1 MNRTRVSE
9 AAASTSCAID
19 NLRAYVILLVLAFHS
34 SLAYLQFLPTHPFAF
49 ASPPYQWRAFPI
61 VDPYR
66 SIGLELFC
74 AWQDVFLMTLFFFLS
89 GLFVFSSLKR
99 KGAALFVA
107 DRLRRIGLPFALFVA
122 LMMPV
127 ALYPTYRQSGGAE
140 GLGAYLQA
148 FLALPW
154 WPCGPMWFLWLLL
167 GFDLIAALVH
177 TVNPRW
183 GDWLARRSRIAGTR
197 PSRYLAGL
205 GAFSALAYVPLALVF
220 SAEAWGQFGPFAL
233 QLSRPL
239 HYALYFFA
247 GAGLGACGL
256 DNGLTRPDGSLA
268 RNWRIWLAMAVVSF
282 AVWLGTT
289 ALVVGA
295 AGGAGSALHIAGG
308 LSFVLACLCNG
319 FCMLAL
325 ALRFAARRRVWLD
338 SLKENAYGMYL
349 VHYLFVVWLQYALLT
364 APLPAIVKA
373 AIVFFTT
380 VVLSWSATEAWRRLP
395 PALLWRTAG
404 RIAATP
410 G

>member
-1 MNRTRVSE
+1 MNRTSISE
-9 AAASTSCAID
+9 AAAHTSRAID

-34 SLAYLQFLPTHPFAF
+34 SLAYLQFLPAHPFAF
-49 ASPPYQWRAFPI
+49 ASPPYEWRAFPI
-61 VDPYR
+61 IDPHR
-66 SIGLELFC
+66 SIALELFC
-74 AWQDVFLMTLFFFLS
+74 AWQDLFLMTLFFFLS
-89 GLFVFSSLKR
+89 GLFVSSSLRR

-107 DRLRRIGLPFALFVA
+107 DRLRRIGLPCALFVA

-127 ALYPTYRQSGGAE
+127 ALYPTYRQSGGA
-140 GLGAYLQA
+140 GSLGAYLGA

-167 GFDLIAALVH
+167 GFDLIAALLH
-177 TVNPRW
+177 AIDPRW
-183 GDWLARRSRIAGTR
+183 GERLARWSRVAGTR
-197 PSRYLAGL
+197 PGRYFAGL
-205 GAFSALAYVPLALVF
+205 GVLSALAYVPLALVF

-256 DNGLTRPDGSLA
+256 DNGLLGPHGSLA
-268 RNWRIWLAMAVVSF
+268 RNWRIWIALATVSF
-282 AVWLGTT
+282 AAWLGAT

-295 AGGAGSALHIAGG
+295 AGGAGIGLHIADG
-308 LSFVLACLCNG
+308 LSFVVACLCNG
-319 FCMLAL
+319 FCVLAF
-325 ALRFAARRRVWLD
+325 ALRFAARRRAWLE

-364 APLPAIVKA
+364 APLPATVKA
-373 AIVFFTT
+373 ALVFFTT

-395 PALLWRTAG
+395 SAVRWRSAG
-404 RIAATP
+404 RVAATP